1 MNNYFCNQKADS
13 EKKKIKKVVWVD
25 RFMDKVYVTFIL
37 IETGRQH
44 FYASGACKHTLK
56 LITWT
61 SKWGSNSGSC

>member
-1 MNNYFCNQKADS
+1 M
-13 EKKKIKKVVWVD
+13 VWID
-25 RFMDKVYVTFIL
+25 KFMDKVYATFIL
-37 IETGRQH
+37 RYKIGTFILRYKIGRQH